1 MKFSQDM
8 HGTKWCKKLFADIF
22 FTWHKQTEHFFQ
34 VIVEHHSQYTQKHT
48 IFNFMHILEI

>member
-8 HGTKWCKKLFADIF
+8 HGTKWSKKLFADIF

-34 VIVEHHSQYTQKHT
+34 VIVEHHSHKKTY
-48 IFNFMHILEI
+48 HI